1 MEQDL
6 LQLDGRIVVVAGAGG
21 GGLGTTV
28 TRMAARA
35 GATVIG
41 VSRNQANLDRHLG
54 PLVADGLAVIPV
66 AADVETA
73 EGVDAVMDRV
83 RGAEEVLVF
92 LNPVFDALIVELYRY
107 GGTVI
112 GFAGDS
118 ITCWLDGDD
127 GRRAIACGLVG
138 PDAIF

>member
-6 LQLDGRIVVVAGAGG
+6 LQLEGRIVVVAGAGG

-28 TRMAARA
+28 ARMAARA

-41 VSRNQANLDRHLG
+41 VSRNQGNLDRHLG

-73 EGVDAVMDRV
+73 EGVA
-83 RGAEEVLVF
+83 AE
-92 LNPVFDALIVELYRY
+92 R
-107 GGTVI
+107 
-112 GFAGDS
+112 
-118 ITCWLDGDD
+118 
-127 GRRAIACGLVG
+127 
-138 PDAIF
+138 